1 MAVCQLGEVRCEGQV
16 EAMRAEGW
24 SVVVVDHLER
34 MLAHVQSGGFDAA
47 ILATEAPD
55 QLDVGLTRA
64 LLSMQ
69 SDLPVVFLAPDRDAA
84 SHCPALRSATF
95 DQIHDLSWP
104 GVELVRRL
112 ENEIDSTLAGRPEYA
127 VIFVDDDEDFLG
139 SLEELLARRL
149 EKAVSRFRIHAEFF
163 ESPLEALKFI
173 ANLPSERL
181 SVIVSDQIM
190 PEMKG
195 VEFLNKVK
203 AMRPRCHRVLLTGYA
218 GLDSAIAAIN
228 DRVLDKYLTKPIEQ
242 PVDFVNTVVHL
253 VQEYHLR
260 IAHDAE
266 RSRLL
271 SQFEIIRAISAT
283 SDIRSALE
291 TITGWMTEHMLGW
304 QPTVLLTHG
313 QELVVETGSAALMD
327 LLEGQRLPADHPLFD
342 WLRGS
347 RHPVFATTRQRLL
360 EAIPGLNVSQDFPVA
375 LSPLDHGVQPL
386 GVLVL
391 AASPGK
397 TFTRNERILVNFIA
411 DVASVTLRGL
421 RDREKLETLYVS
433 TMGSLMETVEAKDHY
448 TRGHTERVRE
458 LAIALGEAAGM
469 DPKDLKDLQYA
480 AELHDIGKI
489 AVPDAIIAKPGR
501 LTDDEFAVMREH
513 PRRGDKILQHLKF
526 LDHARMI
533 VRSHHERYD
542 GTGYPDGLK
551 GEEIPLGAR
560 ILAIA
565 DSYDAM
571 TSARPYRDA
580 MSADAALAEIQ
591 GGAGRQFD
599 PRLAALF
606 TTLLETRHSRENT
619 DSEKNARE
627 ERT

>member
-1 MAVCQLGEVRCEGQV
+1 
-16 EAMRAEGW
+16 
-24 SVVVVDHLER
+24 
-34 MLAHVQSGGFDAA
+34 VQSGGFDAA
-47 ILATEAPD
+47 ILATETPE

-69 SDLPVVFLAPDRDAA
+69 SDLPVVFLVPDREAA
-84 SHCPALRSATF
+84 SRCPALRGATF

-104 GVELVRRL
+104 GVELVKRL
-112 ENEIDSTLAGRPEYA
+112 ENEIDSTLAGRPEYT

-149 EKAVSRFRIHAEFF
+149 EKAASRFRIHAEFY

-173 ANLPSERL
+173 VNLPPERL
-181 SVIVSDQIM
+181 SVIVCDQIM

-203 AMRPRCHRVLLTGYA
+203 VIRPRCHRVLLTGYA

-242 PVDFVNTVVHL
+242 PVDFVNAVVHL

-260 IAHDAE
+260 ISHDAE

-283 SDIRSALE
+283 SDIHGAIE
-291 TITGWMTEHMLGW
+291 TITGWMAEHMPSW
-304 QPTVLLTHG
+304 QPTVLLTEG
-313 QELVVETGSAALMD
+313 QELVVDTGCVAL
-327 LLEGQRLPADHPLFD
+327 LNLIKGQRLPADHSLFC

-360 EAIPGLNVSQDFPVA
+360 EAVPGLDVSQDFPVA
-375 LSPLDHGVQPL
+375 LSPLDHGAQPL
-386 GVLVL
+386 GVLLL
-391 AASPGK
+391 AAMPGMS
-397 TFTRNERILVNFIA
+397 FNRNERILVNFMA
-411 DVASVTLRGL
+411 DVASVALRGL
-421 RDREKLETLYVS
+421 RDREKLETLYVA

-458 LAIALGEAAGM
+458 LAVALGEAAGM

-501 LTDDEFAVMREH
+501 LTGDEFAIMQEH

-619 DSEKNARE
+619 DSEKNTRE